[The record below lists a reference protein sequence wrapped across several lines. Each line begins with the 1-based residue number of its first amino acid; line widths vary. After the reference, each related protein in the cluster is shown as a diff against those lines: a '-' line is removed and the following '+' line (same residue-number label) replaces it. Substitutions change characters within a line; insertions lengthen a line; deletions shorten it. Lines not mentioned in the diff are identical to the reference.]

1 MAAVSPIRIF
11 RRGRKQETREP
22 HCLRSPGGSTAA
34 WAAYAPKSRPQ
45 TLRQP
50 PKRHSLGHSGA
61 DSAPTLAYARRGGWE
76 GPGQFLLRPLR
87 LWSDAPSEKRGTHID
102 RHLTSHSCRTSF
114 RIVSGQVVTISDA
127 AVARWARNGSKKTD
141 RMAFCVVFGRF
152 LGEAAH
158 MLPRFL

>member
-1 MAAVSPIRIF
+1 MSPKP
-11 RRGRKQETREP
+11 G
-22 HCLRSPGGSTAA
+22 GGSTAA
-34 WAAYAPKSRPQ
+34 WAAYAPKRRPQ

-50 PKRHSLGHSGA
+50 PKRHS
-61 DSAPTLAYARRGGWE
+61 RM
-76 GPGQFLLRPLR
+76 PLVVAGKVPANFSCGR
-87 LWSDAPSEKRGTHID
+87 YVLWSDARSEKRGTHID

-141 RMAFCVVFGRF
+141 RVAFCVVFGRF

>member
-1 MAAVSPIRIF
+1 M
-11 RRGRKQETREP
+11 RRRAGRKRCGSPPNGTRSAI
-22 HCLRSPGGSTAA
+22 R
-34 WAAYAPKSRPQ
+34 API
-45 TLRQP
+45 LRQP
-50 PKRHSLGHSGA
+50 SRMPVVVAGKVPANFSCGR
-61 DSAPTLAYARRGGWE
+61 YV
-76 GPGQFLLRPLR
+76 
-87 LWSDAPSEKRGTHID
+87 LWSDARSEKRGTQID